1 MRDERMNNEHVN
13 EVFHQALKIFQIP
26 RGRPASKNSTETKP
40 NLVAQ
45 GDKAKKQ
52 AKEGGN

>member
-1 MRDERMNNEHVN
+1 MSNEHVN
-13 EVFHQALKIFQIP
+13 EVFHQALKIFHIP

-40 NLVAQ
+40 TLVAQ